1 MDTDLY
7 ANLVFKLEQ
16 RVKEEW
22 FTLCGLIIT
31 STCSCKHQKAKY
43 VSYQNEFFLIK
54 MRAAFLLSPSFIT
67 QGRIGARKALPILL
81 KHPLGHHSN

>member
-1 MDTDLY
+1 MDRIMDTDLY

-22 FTLCGLIIT
+22 FILCGLIIT

-43 VSYQNEFFLIK
+43 ATVVSYQNESFFIK
-54 MRAAFLLSPSFIT
+54 MRAAFLLSLFS
-67 QGRIGARKALPILL
+67 
-81 KHPLGHHSN
+81 S

>member
-1 MDTDLY
+1 MDRIMDTDLY

-22 FTLCGLIIT
+22 FILCGLIIT

-43 VSYQNEFFLIK
+43 AIVVSYQIESFFIK
-54 MRAAFLLSPSFIT
+54 MRAAFLLSLLPS
-67 QGRIGARKALPILL
+67 
-81 KHPLGHHSN
+81 

>member
-1 MDTDLY
+1 MDRIMDTDLN

-22 FTLCGLIIT
+22 FILCGLIIT

-43 VSYQNEFFLIK
+43 ATRFLFAMQSGKQNIKGRNIFSYLT
-54 MRAAFLLSPSFIT
+54 LS
-67 QGRIGARKALPILL
+67 RMLPCVF
-81 KHPLGHHSN
+81 GGS